1 MRQSV
6 HHHAY
11 LSRQLAAAD
20 SNAYR
25 ADSADQ
31 RLSAHGVIQQL
42 RRSLWGEIPTLC
54 LSRLAS
60 VPICGLWRP
69 ADVTARPLERG
80 GRWRCSHGV
89 PAAVR
94 AQILLQF
101 VVLGLIMQAIGPVI
115 DSSIGMVAGG
125 ARDLLGRRPQIRTH
139 LDKAAATVFAALAVA
154 VVVEVLA

>member
-1 MRQSV
+1 
-6 HHHAY
+6 
-11 LSRQLAAAD
+11 
-20 SNAYR
+20 
-25 ADSADQ
+25 
-31 RLSAHGVIQQL
+31 
-42 RRSLWGEIPTLC
+42 
-54 LSRLAS
+54 
-60 VPICGLWRP
+60 LWRP

-101 VVLGLIMQAIGPVI
+101 VVLAHH
-115 DSSIGMVAGG
+115 AGDRAG
-125 ARDLLGRRPQIRTH
+125 HRLVHRHGCRWPRDLLGRRPQIRTH

>member
-1 MRQSV
+1 VRQSV

-11 LSRQLAAAD
+11 LSRQFAAAD

-31 RLSAHGVIQQL
+31 RLSAHGAIQQL

-60 VPICGLWRP
+60 VPILWF
-69 ADVTARPLERG
+69 VEVC
-80 GRWRCSHGV
+80 RCHR
-89 PAAVR
+89 AAT
-94 AQILLQF
+94 
-101 VVLGLIMQAIGPVI
+101 QAIGPVI

-125 ARDLLGRRPQIRTH
+125 GRDLLGRRPQIRTH
-139 LDKAAATVFAALAVA
+139 LDKAAATVFAALAVG
-154 VVVEVLA
+154 VVVEVPA